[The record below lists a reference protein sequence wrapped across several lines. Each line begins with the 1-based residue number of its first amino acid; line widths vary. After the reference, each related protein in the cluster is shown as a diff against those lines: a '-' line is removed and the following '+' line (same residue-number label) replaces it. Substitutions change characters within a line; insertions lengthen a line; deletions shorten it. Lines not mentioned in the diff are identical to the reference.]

1 MKDGDKATEN
11 RTLDSGAVQRA
22 EEQSPTVT
30 LAGLPVFPSYGAS
43 DLPIPGF
50 WDKILPPPKIPQCA

>member
-11 RTLDSGAVQRA
+11 RTLDAEAVQRA
-22 EEQSPTVT
+22 EEQSARVT
-30 LAGLPVFPSYGAS
+30 LAGLPVFASYGAS

-50 WDKILPPPKIPQCA
+50 WDKILPPPQIPQGA